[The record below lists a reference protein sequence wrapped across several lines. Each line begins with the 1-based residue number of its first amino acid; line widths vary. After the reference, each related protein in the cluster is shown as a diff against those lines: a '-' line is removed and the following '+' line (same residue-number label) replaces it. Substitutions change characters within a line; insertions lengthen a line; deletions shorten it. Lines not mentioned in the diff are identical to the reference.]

1 MNRTD
6 NFTMRVNQS
15 ERELIATVAQKLER
29 GESDTLRLL
38 VRREAQRLGITP
50 TTNDDRRPAEVG
62 VST

>member
-1 MNRTD
+1 
-6 NFTMRVNQS
+6 MRVNQS

-38 VRREAQRLGITP
+38 VRREAQRLGITQA
-50 TTNDDRRPAEVG
+50 TNDDRRPQQVG